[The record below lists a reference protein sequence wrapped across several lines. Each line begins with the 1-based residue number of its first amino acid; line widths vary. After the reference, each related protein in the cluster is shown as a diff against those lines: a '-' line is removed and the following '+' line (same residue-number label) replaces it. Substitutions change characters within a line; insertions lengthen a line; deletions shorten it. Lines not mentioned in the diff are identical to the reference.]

1 MWLSRQLKRIHIYE
15 LKLIMPWLV
24 GICIKNHN
32 IAYETII
39 PINDYNWHIVFI
51 LIKFYTL
58 DTFHKQRLSNIKT

>member
-24 GICIKNHN
+24 GICIKNHH

-39 PINDYNWHIVFI
+39 PLCINDLQLAYS
-51 LIKFYTL
+51 FYFEL
-58 DTFHKQRLSNIKT
+58 RFLYFRYFS